1 MILTAANRFPGLR
14 SLRAYLERSWASLR
28 RPSAPVLAVLALL
41 LALSPAQTAHASAP
55 GSLLGRILVLHSYH
69 PGFTWTSEETAGIMA
84 AFRKAD
90 PDADPFVEYL
100 DAKRYGGPAYER
112 LLTDLFRHKYA
123 GTDLQVVVATDNAA
137 FDFAANHRAEIFP
150 QAAIVFC
157 GLNGFSDSTLA
168 GRTNITGVVE
178 ETDPLRTITL
188 ALSLHPDR
196 RRVVVISDT
205 TETGRVIADGVR
217 QAMGHYRARASIEII
232 QNVTMTEL
240 ATAVERLGNDSLIV
254 LGAFNRDRQGRSF
267 TYEEVLRFVHDRT
280 NVPIYGLWTFQLGKG
295 IVGGSLLSG
304 RQQGEAAGRMA
315 LRILRGERPETI
327 GIDRAVPPVLRFDYR
342 ELERFG
348 INRDSLPAGSEIV
361 NEPNRPLHTYRRE
374 LAIAAAAFLV
384 LCGIIA
390 LLVAMLRQRT
400 LLERRLRTSEQEY
413 RQLVQNANSIILRF
427 DTGGNITYANEFAEG
442 FFGYPATELVGKNVV
457 GTITPERESTGRDL
471 AVMVG
476 EVCGNPDRY
485 THNVNENILR
495 NGERVWISWANKPLT
510 DERGNLREILSI
522 GNDITHLKEVQ
533 EEILRLNVAL
543 EERVRER
550 TAQLESSNRELE
562 SFCYSVSH
570 DLRAPLRHINSYS
583 RILLEDYL
591 HLLDEQGQ
599 HFLQRLQAASHRMG
613 QLIDDLLELSRVSRA
628 EMECER
634 VDLTELARGVIEDL
648 REGDDGR
655 NIDVRITE
663 GMTAWGDH
671 RLLLLVLQNL
681 IGNAWKYSSKRERAV
696 IEVAVERRNGR
707 DVFLVRDNGVGFDM
721 AFADKLFGAF
731 QRLHSPVEFEGTGI
745 GLATVQRIIHR
756 HGGDIWAD
764 AEPDRGAAFFFTLPP
779 EQCPPGR
786 DASPP
791 PPEGT

>member
-1 MILTAANRFPGLR
+1 MNPLAASHFPWLLLLR
-14 SLRAYLERSWASLR
+14 TRLERSWAHLWRSFA
-28 RPSAPVLAVLALL
+28 SILAVLTLL
-41 LALSPAQTAHASAP
+41 LALSPQTAHASAP
-55 GSLLGRILVLHSYH
+55 GSLLGKILVLHSYH
-69 PGFTWTSEETAGIMA
+69 PGFTWTREVTAGIMA
-84 AFRKAD
+84 AFREAD

-100 DAKRYGGPAYER
+100 DAKRYGGPIHER
-112 LLTDLFRHKYA
+112 LLADLFRHKFA
-123 GTDLQVVVATDNAA
+123 GAGLQVVVTTDNAA
-137 FDFAANHRAEIFP
+137 FDFAVKHRAGIFP
-150 QAAIVFC
+150 RAAIVFC
-157 GLNGFSDSTLA
+157 GLNGYSDSTLA
-168 GRTNITGVVE
+168 GMSNIAGVVE
-178 ETDPLRTITL
+178 EADPLRTISL

-205 TETGRVIADGVR
+205 TETGQAIADGVR
-217 QAMGHYRARASIEII
+217 QAKDRYRDRAGIEII

-304 RQQGEAAGRMA
+304 QQQGEAAGRIA
-315 LRILRGERPETI
+315 LRIVRGERPESI
-327 GIDRAVPPVLRFDYR
+327 GIDHAVPPVLRFDYN
-342 ELERFG
+342 ELKRFG
-348 INRDSLPAGSEIV
+348 ISRAKLPAGSEIV
-361 NEPNRPLHTYRRE
+361 NEPNRLLHTYRRE
-374 LAIAAAAFLV
+374 LAIAASAFLA

-413 RQLVQNANSIILRF
+413 RQLVQNANSIILRV
-427 DTGGNITYANEFAEG
+427 DTSGNITYLNEFAEV
-442 FFGYPATELVGKNVV
+442 FFGYPATELVGKSVV

-471 AVMVG
+471 AGMIG
-476 EVCGNPDRY
+476 EICENPDSY

-495 NGERVWISWANKPLT
+495 SGERVWISWANKPLA

-522 GNDITHLKEVQ
+522 GNDITHLKEAQ
-533 EEILRLNVAL
+533 EEILRLNVVL

-583 RILLEDYL
+583 RILLDEYL
-591 HLLDEQGQ
+591 PLLDEQAQ

-634 VDLTELARGVIEDL
+634 VDLTELSRGVIEDL
-648 REGDDGR
+648 REGDDDR
-655 NIDVRITE
+655 NVEVRITE
-663 GMTAWGDH
+663 GMTAWGDR

-681 IGNAWKYSSKRERAV
+681 IGNAWKYSSKREHAV
-696 IEVAVERRNGR
+696 IEVDVVRRNDR
-707 DVFLVRDNGVGFDM
+707 EVFLVRDNGVGFDM

-731 QRLHSPVEFEGTGI
+731 QRLHSSAEFEGTGI
-745 GLATVQRIIHR
+745 GLATVQRIVHR
-756 HGGDIWAD
+756 HGGGIWAE
-764 AEPDRGAAFFFTLPP
+764 AEPDRGATFFFTLPP
-779 EQCPPGR
+779 EQC
-786 DASPP
+786 SPAEP
-791 PPEGT
+791 LTDTPPEGT